1 MKNQKSKALPE
12 KINRYLIFGHWLSKE
27 LRLTDIKTTNIEDLF
42 NINSSHEEQISFYTK
57 FHNDYKSIKKTM
69 IKQNKMK
76 NKNVEALLQDLVN
89 LPDNEIKSPDI
100 NADNDADNDADM
112 DFLWD

>member
-42 NINSSHEEQISFYTK
+42 NLAQSYFYGINGVKRDFNKSLELF
-57 FHNDYKSIKKTM
+57 KSIYTDKS
-69 IKQNKMK
+69 QNY
-76 NKNVEALLQDLVN
+76 VSIVN
-89 LPDNEIKSPDI
+89 
-100 NADNDADNDADM
+100 
-112 DFLWD
+112 